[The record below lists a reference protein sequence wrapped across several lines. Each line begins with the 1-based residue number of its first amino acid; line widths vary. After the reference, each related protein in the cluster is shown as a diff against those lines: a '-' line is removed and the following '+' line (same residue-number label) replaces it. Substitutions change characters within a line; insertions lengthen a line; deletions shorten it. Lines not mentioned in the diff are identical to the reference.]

1 MKKIIFLFSLF
12 IIILNLDAQKLS
24 KSGSN
29 IKAGLRIGV
38 VGSQI
43 SGDDLSGYHKVGAYA
58 GIFANMP
65 ISASGKWHFQMEI
78 NFIMKGSST
87 QIRANEDG
95 TLPDY
100 YVLTLLYT
108 ETPFMFQYNFGTFK
122 KANGSIIDFDLEFGP
137 TINFLFY
144 QKEEFNGIDIHRYPE
159 DLFHFWDVG
168 IIAGLKCKFSEKSS
182 ISFRYGTSVYPVRF
196 PDFVYNRAIKL
207 QFNDHIAL
215 TYCYHF

>member
-1 MKKIIFLFSLF
+1 MKKIILLFSLF

-43 SGDDLSGYHKVGAYA
+43 SGDDLAGYHKVGAYG

-65 ISASGKWHFQMEI
+65 ISTSGKWHFQMEI
-78 NFIMKGSST
+78 NFIMKGSSS

-144 QKEEFNGIDIHRYPE
+144 QKEEFNGIE
-159 DLFHFWDVG
+159 DPILVHSFHFWDLGV
-168 IIAGLKCKFSEKSS
+168 IAGLRCKFSEKSS
-182 ISFRYGTSVYPVRF
+182 LSFRWGSSVYPVRF